1 MYNKLYSITSKLH
14 KTTSSIGFIK
24 KALHNNVIP
33 KFSQIKEKF
42 VNGHQKFRQKANLC
56 CLILT
61 DMFVVLKI
69 QIKTHYN
76 IDALLILSVSEIRYK
91 LLKKHLV
98 SSLYQERTTS
108 FNTKN
113 KKLERELCQK
123 LKV

>member
-1 MYNKLYSITSKLH
+1 MLSHLNRHVCS
-14 KTTSSIGFIK
+14 
-24 KALHNNVIP
+24 
-33 KFSQIKEKF
+33 
-42 VNGHQKFRQKANLC
+42 
-56 CLILT
+56 
-61 DMFVVLKI
+61 LKI

-113 KKLERELCQK
+113 KELEREREK
-123 LKV
+123 ESYVKS